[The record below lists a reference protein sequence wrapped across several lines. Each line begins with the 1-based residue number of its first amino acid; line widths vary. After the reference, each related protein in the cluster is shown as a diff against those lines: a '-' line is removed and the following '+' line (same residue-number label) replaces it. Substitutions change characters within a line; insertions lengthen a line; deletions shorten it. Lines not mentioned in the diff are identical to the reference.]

1 MLFSTTN
8 QFLFLLFQVN
18 HTFSFNRSYATPT
31 STRLDEVYVLVYV
44 NIARLL
50 IQGIIPF
57 ACLIF
62 FNYRTN
68 WALKRRRIMRN
79 RPLPMTNPQAILGQA
94 GNDNQLT
101 NQQKKAHEAQ
111 QATVL
116 FVIVANF
123 FICHTLRF
131 ALNLHEFLTLD
142 SIRAFLTDDACV
154 SFSYG
159 GFCAVSISHCL
170 MTLNSSVNF
179 FIYACTSSNFVKV
192 SWIKVVDLKCIQFL
206 IRLKNDVFDTN
217 DSNDVVFVPQVSPPN
232 ELNNTRNTRIISDSS
247 YRQPAVDPCFV

>member
-1 MLFSTTN
+1 
-8 QFLFLLFQVN
+8 
-18 HTFSFNRSYATPT
+18 
-31 STRLDEVYVLVYV
+31 
-44 NIARLL
+44 
-50 IQGIIPF
+50 
-57 ACLIF
+57 
-62 FNYRTN
+62 
-68 WALKRRRIMRN
+68 MRN

-142 SIRAFLTDDACV
+142 SIRALLTDDACV

-206 IRLKNDVFDTN
+206 ARLKNDVFGTN
-217 DSNDVVFVPQVSPPN
+217 DSNDVVFIPQVSPPN

-247 YRQPAVDPCFV
+247 YRQPAVDPCFVWNIVVSYWLFLQKAVFWKLTCKIHLFIKLHTNIKYITQVVLRKKIMLCVKYCQILL

>member
-1 MLFSTTN
+1 
-8 QFLFLLFQVN
+8 
-18 HTFSFNRSYATPT
+18 
-31 STRLDEVYVLVYV
+31 
-44 NIARLL
+44 
-50 IQGIIPF
+50 
-57 ACLIF
+57 
-62 FNYRTN
+62 
-68 WALKRRRIMRN
+68 MRN

-206 IRLKNDVFDTN
+206 ARLKNDVFGTN

-247 YRQPAVDPCFV
+247 YRQPVADPCFV